1 MDLESAIA
9 KHQPD
14 RIKDVCVVKALLE
27 RLDEKN
33 RQALQSAI
41 DKGVPNHI
49 ICKALRAEKLKMS
62 EESLRLHKAGACK
75 CETK

>member
-14 RIKDVCVVKALLE
+14 RVKDVCVVKALLE

-33 RQALQSAI
+33 RQALQTAL
-41 DKGVPNHI
+41 DRGVPNHI

-75 CETK
+75 CEIR